1 MSRAAGLMSTE
12 STAAL
17 ADRDWSADVDRVGAE
32 NDGGGCSS
40 PNGAL
45 TPRPF
50 IMEDDWHCRL
60 NKRCWAVIRTLAS
73 SKSSKARRAV
83 ITLTWS

>member
-40 PNGAL
+40 PG
-45 TPRPF
+45 
-50 IMEDDWHCRL
+50 HCL
-60 NKRCWAVIRTLAS
+60 CEVPGYFFVY
-73 SKSSKARRAV
+73 KS
-83 ITLTWS
+83 